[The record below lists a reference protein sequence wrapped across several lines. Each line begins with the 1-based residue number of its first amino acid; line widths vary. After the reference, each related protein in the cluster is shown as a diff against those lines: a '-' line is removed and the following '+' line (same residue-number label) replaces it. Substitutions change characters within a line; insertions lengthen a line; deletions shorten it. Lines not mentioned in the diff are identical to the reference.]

1 MAAMRKTMTKGPIKG
16 AKKTTTT
23 KGNGD
28 GKMNPMVEKAGG
40 VTRTISNRGQD
51 TSYTYSPREVGGM
64 MTKKAA
70 EARFNKAY
78 DSRSEAYK
86 KSIKKSPSYSLTDK
100 MRMQIQNTTDALRK
114 QNQKSTP
121 KKK

>member
-78 DSRSEAYK
+78 DARSTAYK
-86 KSIKKSPSYSLTDK
+86 KSMESGARAA
-100 MRMQIQNTTDALRK
+100 MA
-114 QNQKSTP
+114 
-121 KKK
+121 KKKK